1 MNKTLYN
8 LVKNRDIIFIIGPM
22 GSGKTIMAD
31 QINTADCE
39 SGGKGYEIIDDMHML
54 SSYNK
59 DKYRREFSYYLSQHK
74 RLIITVLG
82 TIDNRYDFNNDE
94 SIAWIFVGINGYQ
107 ANNYKK
113 FIHRAVIYKL
123 SKKYFSSIRNHRK
136 TRPYLLVQNDQL
148 RDNIHF
154 GRFKQSNRLL

>member
-39 SGGKGYEIIDDMHML
+39 SGGKGYEIIEDMRMN
-54 SSYNK
+54 SYNK
-59 DKYRREFSYYLSQHK
+59 DKCRNEINYYIKQNK
-74 RLIITVLG
+74 PLIITVIGNL
-82 TIDNRYDFNNDE
+82 DNRYDFNNNE